1 MRIIKGGVKVN
12 SNRKIAVVAGA
23 FFIVAAVASI
33 VGLALYDAVLHHPH
47 YIVGSGGDTR
57 VLLGAFFELI
67 LAISVIGTAV
77 TLYPIVKRQHE
88 GFAIGY
94 VAGRVL
100 EAVVIVVGIIS
111 LLSIVTLRQDLAG
124 ATGANATSL
133 VTVGKSLVAIHDWTF
148 LFGPNFAI
156 GVNTLLLAYLMYTS
170 RLVPRSIA
178 VLGLIGGPVVF
189 ASGTAVLFGLYE
201 QISAWGAIA
210 AIPVFAWEM
219 SLAVWLIVKGFKPSP
234 VTSGESR
241 QAAHEGRPALA
252 AAAG

>member
-12 SNRKIAVVAGA
+12 SNRKIAVVAGV

-88 GFAIGY
+88 GFALGY

-100 EAVVIVVGIIS
+100 EAVVIVVIS